1 MGYHTNMVMGY
12 RTKCGNRYH
21 TKWATDLEILVPFVS
36 KFCVKFCSFSCISES
51 TLEVIDILLELLLDR

>member
-1 MGYHTNMVMGY
+1 MAMGY
-12 RTKCGNRYH
+12 RTKCGIRYH

-51 TLEVIDILLELLLDR
+51 TAMGYDIK